1 MAEHASAGGPVR
13 YTGAPVTMAQRV
25 TELLLAWGEGDRAAL
40 EQLIPLVHA
49 ELSRIARRYMAGE
62 RRGHTLQPT
71 ALVNEVYLRLV
82 DLERVRWQN
91 RAHFLAVAARLMRR
105 VLIDFARS
113 RGYQKR
119 GGDVERVT
127 FDEALLVDVGRG
139 HDLLALDE
147 ALDELARV
155 DSRKS
160 QIVVMRFFGGLSV
173 EEVATVL
180 NVSAATVTRD
190 WKLAKSWLLRQ
201 LDRTTA
207 EPRR

>member
-1 MAEHASAGGPVR
+1 
-13 YTGAPVTMAQRV
+13 
-25 TELLLAWGEGDRAAL
+25 
-40 EQLIPLVHA
+40 
-49 ELSRIARRYMAGE
+49 MAGE

-119 GGDVERVT
+119 GGDVERIVL
-127 FDEALLVDVGRG
+127 DEALLVDVGRG

-147 ALDELARV
+147 ALDELARI

-180 NVSAATVTRD
+180 SVSAATVTRD

-201 LDRTTA
+201 LDRTTMD
-207 EPRR
+207 PGR

>member
-1 MAEHASAGGPVR
+1 
-13 YTGAPVTMAQRV
+13 MAQRV
-25 TELLLAWGEGDRAAL
+25 TELLLAWGEGDDAAL
-40 EQLIPLVHA
+40 RQLIPLVHA
-49 ELSRIARRYMAGE
+49 ELRRMARRDMAGE

-82 DLERVRWQN
+82 DLDRIRWQN
-91 RAHFLAVAARLMRR
+91 RVHFMAVAARLMRR
-105 VLIDFARS
+105 VLIDIARS

-119 GGDVERVT
+119 GGDVQRVA
-127 FDEALLVDVGRG
+127 FDEPLLVDVSRG

-173 EEVATVL
+173 EEVATAL
-180 NVSAATVTRD
+180 DISTATVTRD
-190 WKLAKSWLLRQ
+190 WKFAKSWLLRE
-201 LDRTTA
+201 LDRTRT
-207 EPRR
+207 EPQP

>member
-1 MAEHASAGGPVR
+1 
-13 YTGAPVTMAQRV
+13 MAQRV
-25 TELLLAWGEGDRAAL
+25 TELLLAWGEGDHAAL

-49 ELSRIARRYMAGE
+49 ELRRIARRYMAGE

-119 GGDVERVT
+119 GGDVERIVL
-127 FDEALLVDVGRG
+127 DEALLVDVGRG

-147 ALDELARV
+147 ALDELARI

-180 NVSAATVTRD
+180 SVSAATVTRD

-201 LDRTTA
+201 LDRTTMD
-207 EPRR
+207 PGR

>member
-1 MAEHASAGGPVR
+1 
-13 YTGAPVTMAQRV
+13 MAQRV
-25 TELLLAWGEGDRAAL
+25 TELLLAWGEGDHAAL
-40 EQLIPLVHA
+40 EQLIPLVQA
-49 ELSRIARRYMAGE
+49 ELRRIARRYMAGE

-119 GGDVERVT
+119 GGDVERIVL
-127 FDEALLVDVGRG
+127 DEALLVDVGRG

-147 ALDELARV
+147 ALDELARI

-180 NVSAATVTRD
+180 SVSAATVTRD

-201 LDRTTA
+201 LDRTTM
-207 EPRR
+207 EPGR

>member
-1 MAEHASAGGPVR
+1 
-13 YTGAPVTMAQRV
+13 MAQRV
-25 TELLLAWGEGDRAAL
+25 TELLLAWGEGDHAAL

-49 ELSRIARRYMAGE
+49 ELRRIARRYMAGE

-119 GGDVERVT
+119 GGDVERIVL
-127 FDEALLVDVGRG
+127 DEALLVDVGRG

-147 ALDELARV
+147 ALDELARI

-180 NVSAATVTRD
+180 SVSAATVTRD

-201 LDRTTA
+201 LDRTTM
-207 EPRR
+207 EPGR

>member
-1 MAEHASAGGPVR
+1 MAEHASAGGLVR

-25 TELLLAWGEGDRAAL
+25 TELLLAWGEGDHAAL

-49 ELSRIARRYMAGE
+49 ELRRIARRYMAGE

-71 ALVNEVYLRLV
+71 ALVNEGYLRLV

-119 GGDVERVT
+119 GGDVERIVL
-127 FDEALLVDVGRG
+127 DEALLVDVGRG

-147 ALDELARV
+147 ALDELARI

-180 NVSAATVTRD
+180 SVSAATVTRD

-201 LDRTTA
+201 LDRTTM
-207 EPRR
+207 EPGR